1 VDVVVAISSSGS
13 AGVTTSGSASL
24 LGAGAGWE
32 EHATIER
39 AIAEARI
46 SAKSFFI
53 IFLSPYIF
61 SNFRKR
67 NNTRKLD
74 DRYIGGHISIKI
86 I

>member
-1 VDVVVAISSSGS
+1 VDVVVAIRSSGS

-53 IFLSPYIF
+53 ILLSPLIF
-61 SNFRKR
+61 QFSGKEI
-67 NNTRKLD
+67 TQVVYKLG
-74 DRYIGGHISIKI
+74 I
-86 I
+86 